1 MVVYGGEECFPLA
14 EGVETRPLVDL
25 SCCDMLPMGQVSAVM
40 VKPCLGAMEW
50 EVKSVVH

>member
-25 SCCDMLPMGQVSAVM
+25 CGELA
-40 VKPCLGAMEW
+40 KA
-50 EVKSVVH
+50 